1 MDPKTQQTL
10 QQQVTRLREQP
21 STPQKSVDMVKEAQY
36 YLAAFR
42 KVESRFD
49 PTLLDKDILKSIF
62 AWVWKNDA
70 YNTLKLDYEKGLYL
84 YGALGL
90 GKSMTLQA
98 VRQYRN
104 SVHARYDSTHDDFRM
119 KGILLKSA
127 SELANIYAIDGLPGL
142 VPYTDDERNLIID
155 ELGREPKVAKYY
167 GMEQNILQLVFQL
180 RYDHRR
186 TSVTHVTTNL
196 TMEEIA
202 PKYGD
207 YIADRFLEMFNF
219 IEFKGKSLR

>member
-10 QQQVTRLREQP
+10 QKQVTRFRERP
-21 STPQKSVDMVKEAQY
+21 STPQKSVDMVKEANY
-36 YLAAFR
+36 FLAAFR
-42 KVESRFD
+42 KVEPRFD
-49 PTLLDKDILKSIF
+49 STLIDKDILKSIF
-62 AWVWKNDA
+62 AWVWKNDE

-104 SVHARYDSTHDDFRM
+104 SVHARYESTHDDFRM
-119 KGILLKSA
+119 KGIWLKSA
-127 SELANIYAIDGLPGL
+127 SELANIYAVDGLPGL
-142 VPYTDDERNLIID
+142 VPYTDERINLIID
-155 ELGREPKVAKYY
+155 ELGREPVPAMYY
-167 GMEQNILQLVFQL
+167 GMKQNVLQLVLQL